1 MKSFKIFKLPKSID
15 ATIKTLKKGSASK
28 WEKVGKKRVLELY
41 RFVSKNVPAYQQLM
55 KEHGIHPKEIKN
67 VESFKRLPIIDK
79 DSYLRKYDYLDLFPN
94 RDLSKATT
102 FSATS
107 GSTGEPFYFPREESH
122 DEQNEYTGAIFLKNQ
137 FEINSKSTLAIIS
150 FGMGIWIGGILNYK
164 YLNQIAKKEGNLA
177 VVPVGT
183 HVEIFLNT
191 VKKFGKHYDQLV
203 LIGYPPLIK
212 DILDRGKEYD
222 ISWKDYRI
230 KIFTAAEGFSEKFRD
245 YLVKK
250 AHIKNPLTDIVNIY
264 GTVELGGMG
273 NETALTTLIRRTA
286 GKNKK
291 IFKAV
296 FPGAPTMP
304 TLVQYHPN
312 LVYFE
317 EVNGELVVSAYGS
330 SIPLLRYRFPDR
342 GGVCTFTEMIK
353 RFESVGVDILKEA
366 KAAGIADYILKLP
379 FAYVYERSDGAVS
392 IVGIDIYAQWIKDA
406 LYVPELEASLTG
418 KFHIAKKE
426 DKNFNG
432 FIEIYVE
439 LKNGISPDDEMRQK
453 VYNAIITTLEGES
466 MEFNHLHSTSPEKA
480 EINVVLCP
488 YRSKPYF
495 SGEAK
500 HKWV

>member
-1 MKSFKIFKLPKSID
+1 MKPFQIFTLPKSID
-15 ATIKTLKKGSASK
+15 GALKNLKTEDSVK
-28 WEKVGKKRVLELY
+28 WEKAGKKRVMELY
-41 RFVSKNVPAYQQLM
+41 KFVSENVPAYQKLM
-55 KEHGIHPKEIKN
+55 KARGIRPEEIQDT
-67 VESFKRLPIIDK
+67 ESFKRLPVIDK

-107 GSTGEPFYFPREESH
+107 GSTGEPFFFPREEAH

-137 FEINSKSTLAIIS
+137 FEIDSKSTLAIIS
-150 FGMGIWIGGILNYK
+150 FGMGVWIGGILNYK
-164 YLNQIAKKEGNLA
+164 YLNQIAKKGSKLA

-191 VKKFGKHYDQLV
+191 VKKFGKHYDQLL

-212 DILDRGKEYD
+212 DILDRGKEYG
-222 ISWKDYRI
+222 ISWKDYNI

-273 NETALTTLIRRTA
+273 NETALTTLMRKTA
-286 GKNKK
+286 QKNKK
-291 IFKAV
+291 VFKTIFPDAT
-296 FPGAPTMP
+296 TMP

-312 LVYFE
+312 IVYFE
-317 EVNGELVVSAYGS
+317 EVKGELVVSAYGS

-342 GGVCTFTEMIK
+342 GGVVPFNEMIK
-353 RFESVGVDILKEA
+353 RFESVGIDILKEA
-366 KAAGIADYILKLP
+366 KDAGIADRILKLP

-392 IVGIDIYAQWIKDA
+392 LVGIDIYAQWIKDA
-406 LYVPELEASLTG
+406 LYVSELESFVTG
-418 KFHIAKKE
+418 KFHVAKKE

-432 FIEIYVE
+432 SVEIYVE
-439 LKNGISPDDEMRQK
+439 LKKEAEENKDITAK
-453 VYNAIITTLEGES
+453 VSRAIIETLKKES
-466 MEFNHLHSTSPEKA
+466 TEFNHLHSTSPEKA
-480 EINVVLCP
+480 VIGVVLAP

-495 SGEAK
+495 GGEAK
-500 HKWV
+500 HQWV

>member
-1 MKSFKIFKLPKSID
+1 MKSFQIFTLPKSID
-15 ATIKTLKKGSASK
+15 GAIKNLKTEDSLK
-28 WEKVGKKRVLELY
+28 WEKAGKKRVMELY
-41 RFVSKNVPAYQQLM
+41 KFVSENVPAYQKLI
-55 KEHGIHPKEIKN
+55 EERGIRPEEIRDT
-67 VESFKRLPIIDK
+67 ESYKRLPVIDK

-107 GSTGEPFYFPREESH
+107 GSTGEPFFFPREEAH
-122 DEQNEYTGAIFLKNQ
+122 DEQNEYTGAVFLKNQ
-137 FEINSKSTLAIIS
+137 FEIDRKSTLAIIS

-164 YLNQIAKKEGNLA
+164 YLNQIAKKGNKLA

-191 VKKFGKHYDQLV
+191 VKKFGKHYDQLL

-212 DILDRGKEYD
+212 DIIDRGKEYG
-222 ISWKDYRI
+222 ISWKDYNI

-250 AHIKNPLTDIVNIY
+250 AHIKNPLTDIINIY

-273 NETALTTLIRRTA
+273 NETALTTLMRKTA
-286 GKNKK
+286 QKNKK
-291 IFKAV
+291 VFRAI
-296 FPGAPTMP
+296 FPGATTMP

-312 LVYFE
+312 IVYFE

-342 GGVCTFTEMIK
+342 GGVVPFNEMIK
-353 RFESVGVDILKEA
+353 RFESVGIDILKEA
-366 KAAGIADYILKLP
+366 KEAGIADYILKLP

-392 IVGIDIYAQWIKDA
+392 LVGIDIYAQWIKDA
-406 LYVPELEASLTG
+406 LYVSELESFATG
-418 KFHIAKKE
+418 KFHVAKKE

-432 FIEIYVE
+432 SVEIHVE
-439 LKNGISPDDEMRQK
+439 LKKDVSGNTEISEK
-453 VYNAIITTLEGES
+453 VHKAIIDNLWRESIEFKNLYSTT
-466 MEFNHLHSTSPEKA
+466 PEKA
-480 EINVVLCP
+480 VINVMLHP
-488 YRSKPYF
+488 YDSSPYF
-495 SGEAK
+495 KGGAK